1 MAEAGTPAADRVRD
15 AVPAGSL
22 RHLAV
27 LFSGSP
33 ERPLLEAIYAYDAE
47 LRRIVHFSSHE
58 AAHARLQWW
67 RGELDRL
74 AGGRPS
80 HPLAQALL
88 PLRGRRD
95 LDLDLFHEMLV
106 AADLDLAR
114 LTYLSWQE
122 LDAYL
127 FRSAGAPQTLIAA
140 VLAGERGLAPAE
152 REFARRLGAAV
163 RQERMLRDLSRD
175 VARGRLYAPL
185 QALEAAGL
193 DPQSFGRE
201 PPGPAGAAFIA
212 DWRDRVRRELDGL
225 PALLGDAAQR
235 QAQRHGLVL
244 AELHGRRLRRG
255 YGAAASPRDLGPLTR
270 LWTAWRTAVRH
281 G

>member
-1 MAEAGTPAADRVRD
+1 MPDAATPTADQVRE

-27 LFSGSP
+27 LFSGSS

-47 LRRIVHFSSHE
+47 LRRIVHGSSHE

-67 RGELDRL
+67 RSELDRL

-80 HPLAQALL
+80 HPLARALL
-88 PLRGRRD
+88 PLRGRGETD
-95 LDLDLFHEMLV
+95 LTLLHEMLV

-140 VLAGERGLAPAE
+140 VLAGERALAPAE

-163 RQERMLRDLSRD
+163 RQERMLREIASD

-185 QALEAAGL
+185 QPLESAGVE
-193 DPQSFGRE
+193 PQSFGRSDDV
-201 PPGPAGAAFIA
+201 AGAAFIA
-212 DWRDRVRRELDGL
+212 DWQARVRREIDAL
-225 PALLGDAAQR
+225 PTLLSEAEHR
-235 QAQRHGLVL
+235 RAQRHGLVL
-244 AELHGRRLRRG
+244 AELHARRMRRWPG
-255 YGAAASPRDLGPLTR
+255 PGGSPRDLGPLTR
-270 LWTAWRTAVRH
+270 LWTAWRTAVRL

>member
-1 MAEAGTPAADRVRD
+1 MPDASTPTADQVRE

-22 RHLAV
+22 RHFAV
-27 LFSGSP
+27 LFSGSS

-47 LRRIVHFSSHE
+47 LRRIVRGSSHE

-67 RGELDRL
+67 RSELDRL

-80 HPLAQALL
+80 HPLARALL
-88 PLRGRRD
+88 PLRGRGGAD
-95 LDLDLFHEMLV
+95 LTLLHEMLV

-163 RQERMLRDLSRD
+163 RQERMLRDLAIDLAS
-175 VARGRLYAPL
+175 GRLYAPL
-185 QALEAAGL
+185 QALESAGL
-193 DPQSFGRE
+193 EPRSFGR
-201 PPGPAGAAFIA
+201 PLDAAGTAFVA
-212 DWRDRVRRELDGL
+212 DWRERVRRELDAL
-225 PALLGDAAQR
+225 PTLLGEADHR
-235 QAQRHGLVL
+235 RAQRHGLVL
-244 AELHGRRLRRG
+244 ADLHARRLRRRPG
-255 YGAAASPRDLGPLTR
+255 PDGSARDLGPLAR
-270 LWTAWRTAVRH
+270 LWTAWRTAVRLR
-281 G
+281 